1 MPTIH
6 DLGTLGGASSHGLA
20 LSSAGHA
27 AGRSFSGQGGLPYA
41 FLCEPGPEPMRDVG
55 VVTAGEESEGRG
67 VNAQGWVVGLSGFL
81 SQGRGRAFLW
91 TRTDGMRPLPLPAG
105 HDVSAAN
112 AVDEV
117 GNIVGFTGTATG
129 RLLACVWRGFNTAAP
144 LAGLP
149 AGDSEAFGVGA
160 DGTIVGSVHPTGGQ
174 ADLAF
179 VRLPSG
185 LVRTLA

>member
-6 DLGTLGGASSHGLA
+6 DLGTLGGASSHGPA

-27 AGRSFSGQGGLPYA
+27 
-41 FLCEPGPEPMRDVG
+41 
-55 VVTAGEESEGRG
+55 
-67 VNAQGWVVGLSGFL
+67 
-81 SQGRGRAFLW
+81 
-91 TRTDGMRPLPLPAG
+91 
-105 HDVSAAN
+105 
-112 AVDEV
+112 
-117 GNIVGFTGTATG
+117 
-129 RLLACVWRGFNTAAP
+129 
-144 LAGLP
+144 AGLP

-185 LVRTLA
+185 LVRTLPGIGGRNGRARGVNAGTIVVGMAEDAAGSARPILWTNGVAADIGLAGGSADAEALGIDRQGRVVGTDRIAGATGQR